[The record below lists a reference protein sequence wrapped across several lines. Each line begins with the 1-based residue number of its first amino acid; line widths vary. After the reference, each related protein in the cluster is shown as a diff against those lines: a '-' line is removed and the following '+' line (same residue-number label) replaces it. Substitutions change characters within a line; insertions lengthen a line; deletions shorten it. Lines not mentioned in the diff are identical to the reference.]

1 MAESEDDEFNR
12 GLILPPLLVQLKKI
26 LEQYPDDTQIL
37 KVSTDTYRA
46 EKLST
51 FALMCDG
58 VIFSSAQPLGNF

>member
-37 KVSTDTYRA
+37 KVSTDTCRL
-46 EKLST
+46 KQFST

-58 VIFSSAQPLGNF
+58 VLFSSAQPLGNF